1 VCQGFLHA
9 TSQLQTTT
17 YQLSLAPYQLSLG
30 HLDHVELLI
39 RHVLELQMTC
49 IT

>member
-1 VCQGFLHA
+1 MCVYQGFLHA
-9 TSQLQTTT
+9 ILYLQNTSH
-17 YQLSLAPYQLSLG
+17 QLSLG

-49 IT
+49 VT